1 MADESRDFEIVS
13 TTHAPALQKMLAKP
27 DAGANPFKI
36 VIDPKVRMDLRRA
49 LIDLIDYHDE
59 ALAEHFAEGKLA
71 LDSYKE
77 YIELFARSLKETME
91 SREGVSYLLRS
102 VGFDVRPD
110 EINLNP
116 ELRWKK
122 GKPGAFGSSLLEG
135 NEARFQRWNSLSYE
149 SLGRCPRLR
158 LTRAFGA
165 NTHSEPGK
173 RLQYFA
179 DAASKSGERTRGA
192 CSLRRLAAML
202 RKMKSPRWRGRHRQH
217 APRVASQDEE
227 TTRHSRDEVSWK

>member
-1 MADESRDFEIVS
+1 MIEQSHDFQIVRGEPS
-13 TTHAPALQKMLAKP
+13 APQTRALAKA

-59 ALAEHFAEGKLA
+59 ALADHFADGKLA

-102 VGFDVRPD
+102 VGFDVSPE
-110 EINLNP
+110 EINLHP

-122 GKPGAFGSSLLEG
+122 GKPGAFGSSLL
-135 NEARFQRWNSLSYE
+135 
-149 SLGRCPRLR
+149 
-158 LTRAFGA
+158 
-165 NTHSEPGK
+165 
-173 RLQYFA
+173 
-179 DAASKSGERTRGA
+179 
-192 CSLRRLAAML
+192 
-202 RKMKSPRWRGRHRQH
+202 
-217 APRVASQDEE
+217 
-227 TTRHSRDEVSWK
+227 